1 MVTGIQATVNAS
13 NDRVDQ
19 LESILGGQ
27 QIELASL
34 VDSFGGVVSLEDV
47 SEEAILIL
55 DRANDSLNVVKRSE
69 VRVENVREGAEEVDN
84 DIIQIT
90 DNVQNTDSILQ
101 DTQQKC

>member
-27 QIELASL
+27 QIELVSL

-69 VRVENVREGAEEVDN
+69 VRVENVREGSEEVDN